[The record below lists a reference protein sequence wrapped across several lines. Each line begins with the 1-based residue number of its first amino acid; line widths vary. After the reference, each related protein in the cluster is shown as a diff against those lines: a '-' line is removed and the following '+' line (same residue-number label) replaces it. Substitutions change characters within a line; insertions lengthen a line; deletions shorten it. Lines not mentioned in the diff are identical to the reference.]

1 MDFIAQCRCTH
12 RRQAPPAGEE
22 GNGAKC
28 WIIARFASAQHDLTL
43 LYIIA
48 ATAAGGVLSVALA
61 AVIAFRVLGTVVQR
75 LVSFA
80 AGVLLGAAFLELLPH
95 AFAFGIDAHKLFATL
110 LGGLLAFFL
119 LEKFALWRHSHHHEH
134 DGHGHEHG
142 FDAHE
147 AGKSGLLILVGDSL
161 HNFADGIL
169 IAAAFLADPWLGFV
183 TTVGIIAHEVPQE
196 IGDFIVLLNAGYT
209 RSRALAY
216 NGIASLASILGGVGG
231 YFALDSMR
239 DATPYVVVLA
249 ASSFIYIAVADLIP
263 WMQRRTDSRTS
274 VWQVALVSA
283 GVVMVGML
291 HSLLH

>member
-1 MDFIAQCRCTH
+1 M
-12 RRQAPPAGEE
+12 PS
-22 GNGAKC
+22 
-28 WIIARFASAQHDLTL
+28 ARNVLTL

-48 ATAAGGVLSVALA
+48 ATAAGGVLSVAA
-61 AVIAFRVLGTVVQR
+61 AGIIAFRILGTLVQR

-95 AFAFGIDAHKLFATL
+95 AFALGIDAHKLFATL
-110 LGGLLAFFL
+110 LAGLLAFFL

-169 IAAAFLADPWLGFV
+169 IAAAFVADPWLGFV

-209 RSRALAY
+209 RARALAY
-216 NGIASLASILGGVGG
+216 NAIASLASILGGIGG
-231 YFALDSMR
+231 FFALGTVR
-239 DATPYVVVLA
+239 EWIPYVVVLA

-263 WMQRRTDSRTS
+263 WMQRRADTRTS
-274 VWQVALVSA
+274 LWQVF
-283 GVVMVGML
+283 MVGIGVATVGVL

>member
-1 MDFIAQCRCTH
+1 M
-12 RRQAPPAGEE
+12 
-22 GNGAKC
+22 
-28 WIIARFASAQHDLTL
+28 TL

-48 ATAAGGVLSVALA
+48 ATIAGGVLSVTIA
-61 AVIAFRVLGTVVQR
+61 AVIAYRVLGALVQR

-80 AGVLLGAAFLELLPH
+80 AGVLLGAALLELLPH
-95 AFAFGIDAHKLFATL
+95 AFVLGVDAHKLFATL
-110 LGGLLAFFL
+110 LAGLLAFFL

-169 IAAAFLADPWLGFV
+169 IAAAFLAEPWLGFV

-196 IGDFIVLLNAGYT
+196 IGDFIVLLNAGYS
-209 RSRALAY
+209 RARALAY
-216 NGIASLASILGGVGG
+216 NAIASLASLLGGIGG
-231 YFALDSMR
+231 YFALASMR
-239 DATPYVVVLA
+239 EFTPYVVVLA

-263 WMQRRTDSRTS
+263 WMQRRADTS
-274 VWQVALVSA
+274 SSAWQ
-283 GVVMVGML
+283 VVMVASGVAMVAAL